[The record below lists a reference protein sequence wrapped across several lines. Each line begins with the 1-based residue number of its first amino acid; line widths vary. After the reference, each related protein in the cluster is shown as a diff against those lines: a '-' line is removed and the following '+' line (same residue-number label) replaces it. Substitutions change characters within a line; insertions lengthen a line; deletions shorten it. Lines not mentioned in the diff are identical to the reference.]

1 MKNLQDS
8 TQDKE
13 RLLNW
18 EVDNKAHMIVEERKV
33 IKHLV
38 HKVTIWKEEI
48 ASEDKIKKRT
58 KTKLKCKEEING
70 EIPRWKEKKVISKKF
85 HMKDKNKGKRVHVK
99 GKDKKDHT
107 REKDKDNK
115 PLHSN
120 EIMIE
125 KEQINIREKIP
136 VVKTK
141 NFSNQDKSKTY
152 LKRKGLLINEQVCKT
167 IC

>member
-1 MKNLQDS
+1 
-8 TQDKE
+8 
-13 RLLNW
+13 
-18 EVDNKAHMIVEERKV
+18 
-33 IKHLV
+33 
-38 HKVTIWKEEI
+38 
-48 ASEDKIKKRT
+48 
-58 KTKLKCKEEING
+58 
-70 EIPRWKEKKVISKKF
+70 
-85 HMKDKNKGKRVHVK
+85 MKDKNKGKRVHVK